1 MTKSLGSLAKRTAK
15 TQVARSTQDAGTPEM
30 PSPLMTASVNRRNF
44 LAGIAGAT
52 LISAVD
58 RSKAFAAVVGDT
70 VVNLAKVA
78 TATASYTSGDTRLS
92 ALNDGAEPESSR
104 DRRKGAYGNW
114 PRTDVQW
121 VQYEWSRPVTTNS
134 IEVYWWVDGAG
145 VSVPA
150 SYRVTYWNG
159 SAFVPVANAAG
170 FGTEHNSFNRTT
182 FDAVKTDKLR
192 LEITSDGTHS
202 TGILQWKVYSSGAVP
217 LFPPT
222 VDAGVD
228 RCVVLGGNTYLA
240 GKADWLMPAST
251 QRVRWNKASGPG
263 HVEFADA
270 ALVETTA
277 TFSHPGEYVL
287 ELTAY
292 GEKESNVSE
301 LTVQAEL
308 PPPQR
313 RLDVVYTTRYS
324 IDNPLWNARAKTL
337 IVDWIPHCVAQCER
351 TDLTMGQGGLDNFIE
366 AAKALRGEPHGR
378 HKGYVFSNA
387 WVHQTV
393 ESMCIALMV
402 DAQGDREIEAAQES
416 MKGSLERWIP
426 IILAAQ
432 EPDGYLQTAYT
443 LADRKVWPEHWS
455 PEHRGNHEGYTAGY
469 FIESAINHYTL
480 TNGQDLRLYNAAKK
494 LANCWVANI
503 GPGKKEWFDGHE
515 EMEQALVRFGR
526 FVNDMEGNGRG
537 DAYIQLAKFLLDC
550 RKGGTEYDQ
559 SHLPVTRQ
567 YEAVGHAVRAAYL
580 YSGMAD
586 IAAETGDR
594 DYQSAVLSLWDNMVN
609 RKYYVTGGIGSGET
623 SEGFGPNYSLRN
635 ESYCESCSSC
645 GVIFFQYKLN
655 LAYHDARYA
664 DLYEQTM
671 YNALFGSVDLEGR
684 NYCYTKPLVNTRRT
698 PWNPCP
704 CCVSNIP
711 RTLLMVPTW
720 SYVRGPEALHVN
732 LFIGGRVNVGKIAGT
747 DVQVIQ
753 KTEYPWKG
761 SVAITINP
769 EEARTFAVHV
779 RVPNRTTSKL
789 YTSAPAVNGLKR
801 LSVNGKSLAPHIVNG
816 YAVIKRRWQKGD
828 IIELEL
834 PMEVQRI
841 TADSR
846 VKADENLLAL
856 QYGPFVYNV
865 EKADQPNLELSL
877 GNQPLKA
884 EWRPDLLGGVMV
896 ITGKWQDGSPMLAI
910 PNYARMNRVEHDS
923 AEGPGH
929 EFASTPSGASN
940 AASHNNNA
948 QFQGAATPANSA
960 VRRGRFNRRIESKVW
975 IKA

>member
-1 MTKSLGSLAKRTAK
+1 MTKSAIPLSQTPAENFAEPSNQRVENSPAPSSLAE
-15 TQVARSTQDAGTPEM
+15 P
-30 PSPLMTASVNRRNF
+30 PINRRHF
-44 LAGIAGAT
+44 LAGVTGAA
-52 LISAVD
+52 LISAFD
-58 RSKAFAAVVGDT
+58 RSRAFAEVMGNT

-78 TATASYTSGDTRLS
+78 TATASYTSGDTKLS
-92 ALNDGAEPESSR
+92 ALNNGVVPESSR
-104 DRRKGAYGNW
+104 DRRQGAYGNW

-121 VQYEWSRPVTTNS
+121 VQYEWSKPVTTNS
-134 IEVYWWVDGAG
+134 VDVYWWADGEG
-145 VSVPA
+145 VSLPA
-150 SYRVTYWNG
+150 SYCVTYWNG
-159 SAFVPVANAAG
+159 SAFMQVPNASGLGVEAN
-170 FGTEHNSFNRTT
+170 NFNRTT
-182 FDAVKTDKLR
+182 FDEVRTDKIR
-192 LEITSDGTHS
+192 LEITSDGNHS

-228 RCVVLGGNTYLA
+228 RCVVLGGSTYLM
-240 GKADWLMPAST
+240 GKADWLMPAA
-251 QRVRWNKASGPG
+251 QRVRWSKVSGPG
-263 HVEFADA
+263 QVEFADA
-270 ALVETTA
+270 ASAETTA
-277 TFSHPGEYVL
+277 TFSRVGEYTL
-287 ELTAY
+287 ELTAF
-292 GEKESNVSE
+292 GEKENSVSK
-301 LTVQAEL
+301 LTVQAEE
-308 PPPQR
+308 PPLNK

-337 IVDWIPHCVAQCER
+337 IVDWIPHCAAQCER
-351 TDLTMGQGGLDNFIE
+351 TDLTQGQGGLDNFIE

-402 DAQGDREIEAAQES
+402 DPQEDREIEAAQEQ
-416 MKGSLERWIP
+416 MKATLEKWIP

-443 LADRKVWPEHWS
+443 LADRKVWPERWS

-480 TNGQDLRLYNAAKK
+480 TDGKDLRLYNAAKK
-494 LANCWVANI
+494 LADCWVANI
-503 GPGKKEWFDGHE
+503 GPGKKEWYDGHE

-526 FVNDMEGNGRG
+526 FANDMEGNGRG
-537 DAYIQLAKFLLDC
+537 DAYIRLAKFLLDC
-550 RKGGTEYDQ
+550 RKDGTEYDQ

-580 YSGMAD
+580 FSGMAD

-655 LAYHDARYA
+655 LAYHDARFA

-671 YNALFGSVDLEGR
+671 YNALFGAVDLQGK
-684 NYCYTKPLVNTRRT
+684 NFCYTNPLVNTLRT
-698 PWNPCP
+698 PWHVCP
-704 CCVSNIP
+704 CCVGNIP

-720 SYVRGPEALHVN
+720 SYTKGPEALHVN

-747 DVQVIQ
+747 NVQVVQ

-761 SVAITINP
+761 AVAITINP
-769 EEARTFAVHV
+769 DEAKTFEVHV
-779 RVPNRTTSKL
+779 RVPNRATSKL
-789 YTSAPAVNGLKR
+789 YTTTPAVSGLKR
-801 LSVNGKSLAPHIVNG
+801 LAVNGKPVTPHIVNG
-816 YAVIKRRWQKGD
+816 YAVIKRLWQPGD
-828 IIELEL
+828 TIELEV

-841 TADSR
+841 
-846 VKADENLLAL
+846 KADPRVQADVNLLAL

-865 EKADQPNLELSL
+865 ETADQHNLDLSL
-877 GNQPLKA
+877 SDEPLKA

-910 PNYARMNRVEHDS
+910 PNYARMNRVQHELPQTAGDS
-923 AEGPGH
+923 SVNYAPGT
-929 EFASTPSGASN
+929 ANNNTKNSGA
-940 AASHNNNA
+940 AS
-948 QFQGAATPANSA
+948 QGAAAPPNSE
-960 VRRGRFNRRIESKVW
+960 VRRRRFNRPIESKVW
-975 IKA
+975 MQA